1 MTSKRKGKEIE
12 TSVSGAGKK
21 QAAVQTFNALNQEVS
36 SNKVKIQHSF
46 VYNLSGNQYPSV
58 QCELGEVHSVMFLGS
73 CVNRIWS
80 RSPVVIF
87 FFCPYHQNN

>member
-46 VYNLSGNQYPSV
+46 VYNLSGN
-58 QCELGEVHSVMFLGS
+58 
-73 CVNRIWS
+73 
-80 RSPVVIF
+80 
-87 FFCPYHQNN
+87 